1 MNNLTDKELQEKAR
15 ELRNEYQ
22 RNWRKENQEKI
33 KEYNQRYWEKKAKE
47 ELKGDKQM
55 LEYLKEMRA
64 ASDSYI
70 KLEEKLNTEIEEI
83 KNKYINLIDKTGMTE
98 EIEEV
103 EKKLDMA
110 KEKAINDIKNIS
122 SKAIKTVRE
131 WGRPTSESIKDI
143 GILQLDL
150 NEDEIIDLLD
160 YHKNN
165 PVMVKELQ
173 KYARNKGMK
182 KAPYLQYDTVENRIE
197 KIKNVQDIILKGISS
212 NHVYWNM
219 YIRNKEA
226 MDKLIEPIGG

>member
-1 MNNLTDKELQEKAR
+1 MRGGYTTLYHIGLGSLIGLGGFFICI
-15 ELRNEYQ
+15 LRVVLCQ
-22 RNWRKENQEKI
+22 C
-33 KEYNQRYWEKKAKE
+33 
-47 ELKGDKQM
+47 
-55 LEYLKEMRA
+55 
-64 ASDSYI
+64 
-70 KLEEKLNTEIEEI
+70 
-83 KNKYINLIDKTGMTE
+83 
-98 EIEEV
+98 V
-103 EKKLDMA
+103 
-110 KEKAINDIKNIS
+110 KEKTINDIKDIS
-122 SKAIKTVRE
+122 SKAIKATRE
-131 WGRPTSESIKDI
+131 WGRPTSENIKDI

-197 KIKNVQDIILKGISS
+197 KIKKVQDIILKGISS

>member
-1 MNNLTDKELQEKAR
+1 
-15 ELRNEYQ
+15 
-22 RNWRKENQEKI
+22 
-33 KEYNQRYWEKKAKE
+33 
-47 ELKGDKQM
+47 M
-55 LEYLKEMRA
+55 LEYLKEMKA

-103 EKKLDMA
+103 EKKLDMV
-110 KEKAINDIKNIS
+110 KEKTINDIKDIS
-122 SKAIKTVRE
+122 SKAIKATRE
-131 WGRPTSESIKDI
+131 WGRPTSENIKDI

-197 KIKNVQDIILKGISS
+197 KIKKVQDIILKGISS